1 MEKHVSTRRVFLQ
14 RGLTLLA
21 AAPTVPAFL
30 DQTVMAIANPL
41 GGPAA
46 TQQPSG
52 KDGKILVVVQLAGG
66 NDGLNTVIPY
76 ADDAYHRARPALR
89 HDGKSVLKVNDY
101 IGLHPNLK
109 SLKSLF
115 DDGRMAIVQGVG
127 YPNPNRSHFR
137 STDIWTSAQPEREQ
151 PTSGWIGRY
160 FDNTCAGEDPH
171 VGVAIGG
178 QLPLAMQGERV
189 LPLSF
194 ERPESYRYNG
204 RDKEHYLELN
214 KAEPEALASAEPL
227 KPAAAAAIAAKLYKP
242 QHKKVEPVTEAD
254 QLDFLHR
261 TAMDAQ
267 ISSDEVLRLTR
278 AGKEHAA
285 SYPRNEF
292 GNSLQTVAAMIR
304 GGLPTRVYYV
314 SMGGFDTHAGERG
327 RHDNLMQQVSDGLG
341 AFWNDMKKS
350 GCDDRVLMMTFSEF
364 GRRVQQNASGGTD
377 HGVAAPMLVFGKG
390 IRQGVI
396 GQHPSLTDLDQGDLK
411 YHVDFRS
418 VYASILQ
425 NWLETPSKPILGQQ
439 FPLLPI
445 VKA

>member
-30 DQTVMAIANPL
+30 DQTVMAMANPL
-41 GGPAA
+41 GSTS
-46 TQQPSG
+46 TQQPTG

-89 HDGKSVLKVNDY
+89 HDDKSVLKVNDY

-109 SLKSLF
+109 GLKGLY

-137 STDIWTSAQPEREQ
+137 ATDIWTSAQPEKEQ
-151 PTSGWIGRY
+151 PSSGWVGRY
-160 FDNTCAGEDPH
+160 FDNTCAGADPH

-178 QLPLAMQGERV
+178 QLPLAMQGEKIR
-189 LPLSF
+189 PLSF
-194 ERPESYRYNG
+194 ERPESYKYNG
-204 RDKEHYLELN
+204 HDLEHYLELN
-214 KAEPEALASAEPL
+214 KAQPEAAVASAGPVT
-227 KPAAAAAIAAKLYKP
+227 PASKLYKP
-242 QHKKVEPVTEAD
+242 AKKQVEAVTETE

-267 ISSDEVLRLTR
+267 VSSDEVLRLTR
-278 AGKEHAA
+278 AGKETGAD
-285 SYPRNEF
+285 YPRTEF

-314 SMGGFDTHAGERG
+314 TMGGFDTHAGERG
-327 RHDNLMQQVSDGLG
+327 RHDNLMQQVSDGIG

-350 GCDDRVLMMTFSEF
+350 GCDERVLMMTFSEF

-377 HGVAAPMLVFGKG
+377 HGAAAPMFVFGKG
-390 IRQGVI
+390 IHQGVI
-396 GQHPSLTDLDQGDLK
+396 GKHPSLTDLDQGDLK
-411 YHVDFRS
+411 YNTDFRS

-425 NWLETPSKPILGQQ
+425 NWMDTPSKPILGQQ